1 MKYRELDLSGIK
13 TYSLSSRKSKVDEAA
28 AATPFAPGASFRD
41 FFDGLPKILAADSLR
56 AVAHAI
62 AEARRGG
69 RTVILGMGAHVIKV
83 GLSPIIIDLM
93 ERGVI
98 TALAMNGA
106 CVVHDFEMAYQG
118 RTSEDVDA
126 EIGEGTFG
134 MAEETG
140 NLINR
145 AIAQGVGDGLGLGTA
160 VGKMIAESP
169 HPLPLSRRARGERF
183 QFPEKSLLAAAWRL
197 DIPAC
202 VHVAIGTD
210 IIHMHPSCDGAATGE
225 ASLRDFRAFCSVV
238 STLEGGVYINLGSSV
253 LLPEAF
259 LKAVTLARNLGS
271 PLKDITTVNM
281 DFIQSYRPNMN
292 VVRRPTI
299 KGGKGYSLTGH
310 HEIMFPLLAA
320 AVMEALTPCPSPR
333 GRGVKEK

>member
-1 MKYRELDLSGIK
+1 MKYRKLDLSGIK

-28 AATPFAPGASFRD
+28 AAAPFAPGASFGD
-41 FFDGLPKILAADSLR
+41 FLDSLPKILAADSLR
-56 AVAHAI
+56 AVARAI

-98 TALAMNGA
+98 SALAMNGA

-126 EIGEGTFG
+126 EIGDGTFG
-134 MAEETG
+134 MAQETG
-140 NLINR
+140 RMINE
-145 AIAQGVGDGLGLGTA
+145 AIAKGAGEGLGLGA
-160 VGKMIAESP
+160 SVGKMIG
-169 HPLPLSRRARGERF
+169 AREEKF
-183 QFPEKSLLAAAWRL
+183 KFPEKSLLAAAFRL

-225 ASLRDFRAFCSVV
+225 ASLRDFRQFCSIVA
-238 STLEGGVYINLGSSV
+238 SMEGGVYINLGSSV

-271 PLKDITTVNM
+271 PLADITTVNM

-292 VVRRPTI
+292 VVRRPTM
-299 KGGKGYSLTGH
+299 KGGRGYSLTGH
-310 HEIMFPLLAA
+310 HEIMFPLLTA
-320 AVMEALTPCPSPR
+320 AVLEELS
-333 GRGVKEK
+333 KS